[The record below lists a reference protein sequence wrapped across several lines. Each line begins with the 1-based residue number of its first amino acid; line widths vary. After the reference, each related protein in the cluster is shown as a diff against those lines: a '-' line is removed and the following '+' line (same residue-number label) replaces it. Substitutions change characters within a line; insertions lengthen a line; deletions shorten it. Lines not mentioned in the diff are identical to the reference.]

1 MLDALMS
8 FMNNLIQTIGK
19 GLMSVLPTS
28 PFRQFINSWI
38 PPAYLGWL
46 NWFFPVQRILSILG
60 LWLTA
65 IGLFYL
71 YSILMRWVKMI
82 GD

>member
-1 MLDALMS
+1 MLNTLWIQIV
-8 FMNNLIQTIGK
+8 NLVTKVASTLLSLFPQ
-19 GLMSVLPTS
+19 S
-28 PFRQFINSWI
+28 PFADAINSFSPPEWI
-38 PPAYLGWL
+38 GWL
-46 NWFFPVQRILSILG
+46 NWFFPVGPCLSIMA

-71 YSILMRWVKMI
+71 YSIVARWIKVI

>member
-1 MLDALMS
+1 MDNIMEFIYKWAANMAQSIMS
-8 FMNNLIQTIGK
+8 L
-19 GLMSVLPTS
+19 LPTS
-28 PFRQFINSWI
+28 PFRQFIENWDA
-38 PPAYLGWL
+38 PQYLGWL
-46 NWFFPVQRILSILG
+46 NWFMPVSEILTIIT

-71 YSILMRWVKMI
+71 YSIIMRWVKMI

>member
-1 MLDALMS
+1 MENIMQFIYNWAAKMANSIMS
-8 FMNNLIQTIGK
+8 L
-19 GLMSVLPTS
+19 LPTS
-28 PFRQFINSWI
+28 PFRNFINSWDA
-38 PPAYLGWL
+38 PQYLGWL
-46 NWFFPVQRILSILG
+46 NWFIPVSQILSIMA

-71 YSILMRWVKMI
+71 YSIIMRWVKMI

>member
-1 MLDALMS
+1 MENIMQFVYEWASKMANAIMS
-8 FMNNLIQTIGK
+8 F
-19 GLMSVLPTS
+19 LPTS
-28 PFRQFINSWI
+28 PFRSFINSWDA
-38 PPAYLGWL
+38 PQYLGWL
-46 NWFFPVQRILSILG
+46 NWFIPVSQILSIMA

-71 YSILMRWVKMI
+71 YSIIMRWVKMI